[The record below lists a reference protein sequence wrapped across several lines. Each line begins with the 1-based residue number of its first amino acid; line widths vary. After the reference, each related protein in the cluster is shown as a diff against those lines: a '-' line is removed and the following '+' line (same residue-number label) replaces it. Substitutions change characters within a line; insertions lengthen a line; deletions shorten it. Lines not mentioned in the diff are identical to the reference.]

1 MDEAKLKPQHLE
13 GEDASTKCTYQK
25 PEIVLL
31 GNATEITRNSNS
43 GPFTDGSS
51 DDNYRWKAG

>member
-1 MDEAKLKPQHLE
+1 MDESKAKPQLE
-13 GEDASTKCTYQK
+13 DEDASAECTYHK

-51 DDNYRWKAG
+51 DDNYRWRAG

>member
-1 MDEAKLKPQHLE
+1 MDKTKSEPQHLQ
-13 GEDASTKCTYQK
+13 GEEPSAKCTYQK

-31 GNATEITRNSNS
+31 GNATELTRNSNS

>member
-1 MDEAKLKPQHLE
+1 MDETKSKPQNIE
-13 GEDASTKCTYQK
+13 GEDASAACTYQK